1 MKEGGVAGITI
12 TGIVL
17 LKPSA
22 YDHIMAISFHSP
34 KSRIRWLVL
43 LASILIVGV
52 IVGLMTRSGENHRS
66 KGGLNL
72 TQSDPANIVQT
83 EQTVEVMSKRAR
95 ELHQKCHFLEAKK
108 LARQAIRLGASHL
121 DLLLIACSV
130 EYPQL
135 TNSDM
140 TGCNQLVRDAQALM
154 AKGEDQFALD
164 LLRKVT
170 FDEPNH
176 LQAHGWYGQLLAKSH
191 SPEFATWNAAL
202 PENSETSDAIWFA
215 RGLAAEE
222 NGNYELAAKCYV
234 SALERNPYH
243 AQSALHLENVIKANS
258 EVFQFDTEDLNR
270 VQTLSRLALGLAF
283 SVDFEVMKRT
293 RLILIELGDVELA
306 NAVSRSARQLG
317 CQARW
322 ASQTLK
328 DSSADER
335 SYRSRILSKKFLPA
349 VSNIELP
356 DWTNFQLKDSQPYA
370 RLVEEGELFRDIAAE
385 MEIDFHYD
393 NGSVPEYPLG
403 HLFETTGGG
412 VAVFDYDLD
421 GWPDLYF
428 AQGGNWREES
438 TTNNASDQLSRNL
451 EGTASANV
459 THLANIEELKFSQGV
474 TSGDFNSDGFPDLY
488 VCNLGANTLYENQ
501 GDGTF
506 LKVSQTTSALK
517 EDWSL
522 SAAFADFNQDGHP
535 DLYVVNYLDM
545 EAVRNNP
552 CYFQGKPRAC
562 PPTKFL
568 GTLDCIY
575 LNMGNG
581 EFREMKQSLRAWTTP
596 GKGMGLVIG
605 DLSGD
610 GNLNVFVG
618 NDGEENHYFDVVYS
632 PGSSLPEFIESAVPA
647 GLATDRDGLSQATM
661 GIAVGDADGDGRLDL
676 FTTNFYGESNT
687 LYLQLETDGYEDATY
702 SAGGLRSS
710 SLSTLGFGTQ
720 FLDVDLDGDMDL
732 FIANGHV
739 DRTSV
744 TGEPDAMLP
753 QLYQND
759 GEGSFIS
766 QQSPSPTSYF
776 QSPVL
781 GRAVATL
788 DWNRDG
794 KTDLVVTHLDRA
806 AALLQNATQSNGNS
820 ITFQLTATSG
830 ERDAIGTKV
839 TLKSGTDLW
848 TQQRIAGNGYA
859 ATNENSLTFGLG
871 SNPSVDSIVVEW
883 PSGVVETYPDLKPG
897 TSYKIVEKQGLFRV
911 P

>member
-1 MKEGGVAGITI
+1 
-12 TGIVL
+12 
-17 LKPSA
+17 
-22 YDHIMAISFHSP
+22 MAISFHSL
-34 KSRIRWLVL
+34 KSRTRWLVALVSL
-43 LASILIVGV
+43 LVVGV
-52 IVGLMTRSGENHRS
+52 VVGLMTRSGEIHRS
-66 KGGLNL
+66 KVVQNL
-72 TQSDPANIVQT
+72 AQSDPTNIAET
-83 EQTVEVMSKRAR
+83 DPAVEVASQRAR
-95 ELHQKCHFLEAKK
+95 ELHEQSHFLEAKNS
-108 LARQAIRLGASHL
+108 AREAIRLGASQL
-121 DLLLIACSV
+121 ELLLIACGV
-130 EYPQL
+130 QFPQL
-135 TNSDM
+135 T
-140 TGCNQLVRDAQALM
+140 TGNIQGSAQGSAQLLIDAQGLM
-154 AKGEDQFALD
+154 AKGEDRFALD

-170 FDEPNH
+170 FDDPNH
-176 LQAHGWYGQLLAKSH
+176 LQAQGWYGQLLAKSH
-191 SPEFATWNAAL
+191 SPEFATWNVAL
-202 PENSETSDAIWFA
+202 PDNSETSDAIWFA

-222 NGNYELAAKCYV
+222 NGSYELAAKCYV

-270 VQTLSRLALGLAF
+270 VQTLSRLAIGLAF

-293 RLILIELGDVELA
+293 RLILLELGDVELA

-328 DSSADER
+328 DSSVDER
-335 SYRSRILSKKFLPA
+335 SYRSRILNRKFLPA
-349 VSNIELP
+349 VSNVELP
-356 DWTNFQLKDSQPYA
+356 DWTSFQLNDSQPYSL
-370 RLVEEGELFRDIAAE
+370 LVEEGELFRDIAAE

-412 VAVFDYDLD
+412 VTVVDYDLD

-438 TTNNASDQLSRNL
+438 TTKTASDQLFRNI
-451 EGTASANV
+451 EGAASENV
-459 THLANIEELKFSQGV
+459 TRFANIEEPDFSQGV

-488 VCNLGANTLYENQ
+488 VCNLGGNTLYENQ

-506 LKVSQTTSALK
+506 LKVSQSKSVSK
-517 EDWSL
+517 ENWSL

-535 DLYVVNYLDM
+535 DLYVVNYLDL
-545 EAVRNNP
+545 ETVRNNP
-552 CYFQGKPRAC
+552 CLFQGKPRAC
-562 PPTKFL
+562 PPTKFQ
-568 GTLDCIY
+568 GTLDEIY

-581 EFREMKQSLRAWTTP
+581 EFRELKQSLEAWTTP
-596 GKGMGLVIG
+596 GKGMGLVIA

-610 GNLNVFVG
+610 GKLNVFVG

-632 PGSSLPEFIESAVPA
+632 PESSLPRFIESAVPT
-647 GLATDRDGLSQATM
+647 GLATDRDGLNQATM
-661 GIAVGDADGDGRLDL
+661 GIAAGDADGDGRIDL

-687 LYLQLETDGYEDATY
+687 LYSQHETDGFEDVTH
-702 SAGGLRSS
+702 SAGGLRPS

-720 FLDVDLDGDMDL
+720 FLDVDLDGDLDL
-732 FIANGHV
+732 FVANGHV

-759 GEGSFIS
+759 GQGVFIS
-766 QQSPSPTSYF
+766 QRSPSPTSYF

-806 AALLQNATQSNGNS
+806 VALLQNTSRPTGNS
-820 ITFQLTATSG
+820 ITFHLTATTG

-839 TLKSGTDLW
+839 TLKSGSDSW

-859 ATNENSLTFGLG
+859 ATNENSLTYGLG
-871 SNPSVDSIVVEW
+871 SNPSVDSVVDSVLIEW
-883 PSGVVETYPDLKPG
+883 PSGVVEAYHDLKPG
-897 TSYKIVEKQGLFRV
+897 SSYKIVEEKGLFIV